1 MLKKIQQGAVAWS
14 GEQSRVPRDYK
25 FHSGDDMLHDPGKK
39 PIQIPPLKAIQAFE
53 QAARFGNV
61 ARAAEQLNLTPS
73 AVSHQIA
80 NLEALIGRPLFL
92 RTAKGVTLT
101 PAGEQYLR
109 EVSGIL
115 QSLASATERA
125 GSDVGFDCLR
135 LHSAPSFGLLWL
147 LPRLE
152 RFRESHPDIQINLSC
167 SYESLHFGRNQI
179 DLDIRH
185 GYPNWPSLEVR
196 TIRHEQLT
204 VLAAPALLERFPI
217 QRAEELL
224 RQNLILSEAALV
236 QWPQWFAQQ
245 GLSLPEAPFALS
257 FDRSYM
263 SLEAASHGYGFA
275 LESSLLSQD
284 YIRQGRL
291 VPVFGEDLRSSVSA
305 HHLVFPRTHADLPR
319 VRRFLEWMQQ
329 QLGHDF
335 SY

>member
-1 MLKKIQQGAVAWS
+1 MN
-14 GEQSRVPRDYK
+14 
-25 FHSGDDMLHDPGKK
+25 HHPGNK
-39 PIQIPPLKAIQAFE
+39 PLQLPPLKAIQAFE

-92 RTAKGVTLT
+92 RSAKGVQLT
-101 PAGEQYLR
+101 PVGEQYLR
-109 EVSGIL
+109 EVSGLL
-115 QSLASATERA
+115 QNLASATERA
-125 GSDVGFDCLR
+125 GSAVGFDCLR

-152 RFRESHPDIQINLSC
+152 RFRLSHPDIQINLSC

-196 TIRHEQLT
+196 TIRHEQAT
-204 VLAAPALLERFPI
+204 VLASPALLARQPI
-217 QRAEELL
+217 AQPADLL
-224 RQNLILSEAALV
+224 GHNLILSEAALV

-245 GLSLPEAPFALS
+245 GVSLPQAPYALS

-263 SLEAASHGYGFA
+263 SLEAASHGYGLA
-275 LESSLLSQD
+275 LESSLLAQD
-284 YIRQGRL
+284 YIERGQL
-291 VPVFGEDLRSSVSA
+291 QPVFGAERASPVSA
-305 HHLVFPRTHADLPR
+305 HHLVFPRGHAELPR
-319 VRRFLEWMQQ
+319 VRRFLEWMQG

>member
-1 MLKKIQQGAVAWS
+1 MN
-14 GEQSRVPRDYK
+14 
-25 FHSGDDMLHDPGKK
+25 HDPGKK
-39 PIQIPPLKAIQAFE
+39 PLQLPPLKAIQAFE
-53 QAARFGNV
+53 QAARCGNV

-101 PAGEQYLR
+101 AAGDQYLR

-115 QSLASATERA
+115 QSLATATERA
-125 GSDVGFDCLR
+125 GSAVGFDCLR

-152 RFRESHPDIQINLSC
+152 QFRASPPDIQINLSC
-167 SYESLHFGRNQI
+167 SYESLHFGRHQI
-179 DLDIRH
+179 DVDIRH

-196 TIRHEQLT
+196 TIRHERAT
-204 VLAAPALLERFPI
+204 VLASPALLARQPI
-217 QRAEELL
+217 DQPADLL
-224 RQNLILSEAALV
+224 GQNLILSESALV
-236 QWPQWFAQQ
+236 QWPLWFAQQ
-245 GLSLPEAPFALS
+245 GVSLPQAPFALS

-263 SLEAASHGYGFA
+263 SLEAASHGYGFI
-275 LESSLLSQD
+275 LESSLLAQD
-284 YIRQGRL
+284 YVARGQL
-291 VPVFGEDLRSSVSA
+291 VPVFGAEQASPVSA
-305 HHLVFPRTHADLPR
+305 HHLVFPRGHAELPR
-319 VRRFLEWMQQ
+319 VRRFLAWMQG

>member
-1 MLKKIQQGAVAWS
+1 MN
-14 GEQSRVPRDYK
+14 
-25 FHSGDDMLHDPGKK
+25 HHPGNK
-39 PIQIPPLKAIQAFE
+39 PLQLPPLKAIQAFE

-92 RTAKGVTLT
+92 RSAKGVQLT

-109 EVSGIL
+109 EVSGLL
-115 QSLASATERA
+115 QNLASATERA
-125 GSDVGFDCLR
+125 GSAVGFDCLR

-152 RFRESHPDIQINLSC
+152 RFRLSHPDIQINLSC

-196 TIRHEQLT
+196 TIRHEQAT
-204 VLAAPALLERFPI
+204 VLASPALLARQPI
-217 QRAEELL
+217 AQPADLL
-224 RQNLILSEAALV
+224 GHNLILSEAALV

-245 GLSLPEAPFALS
+245 GVSLPQAPYALS

-263 SLEAASHGYGFA
+263 SLEAASHGYGLA
-275 LESSLLSQD
+275 LESSLLAQD
-284 YIRQGRL
+284 YIERL
-291 VPVFGEDLRSSVSA
+291 QLQPVFGAERASPVSA
-305 HHLVFPRTHADLPR
+305 HHLVFPRGHAELPR
-319 VRRFLEWMQQ
+319 VRRFLDWMQG